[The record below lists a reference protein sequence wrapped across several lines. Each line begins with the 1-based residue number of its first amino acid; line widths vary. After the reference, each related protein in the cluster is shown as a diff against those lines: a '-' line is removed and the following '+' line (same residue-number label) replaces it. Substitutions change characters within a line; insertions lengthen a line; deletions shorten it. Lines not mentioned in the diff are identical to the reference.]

1 MSVSG
6 VAFDA
11 IAETFSVVFATGPF
25 VVVLERDR
33 DGRVELARV
42 ELALPRE
49 LLFRPREVRAR
60 VFPRL
65 ELLERLPLVLLELVL
80 RLVVDRVV

>member
-1 MSVSG
+1 VSG

-25 VVVLERDR
+25 AAVLGRDR

-65 ELLERLPLVLLELVL
+65 ELLERLPVVVLLELVL

>member
-1 MSVSG
+1 VSG

-11 IAETFSVVFATGPF
+11 IAETFSVVFATGQF
-25 VVVLERDR
+25 AAVLGRDR

-60 VFPRL
+60 VFPRF
-65 ELLERLPLVLLELVL
+65 ELLERLPAVVLLELVL